1 MLPLS
6 LRLRVPLIVA
16 PMAGGPSS
24 PDLVAAASK
33 AGALGSI
40 GAAYSSPAAIE
51 DFAAAVRRQT
61 DQPFAINLF
70 APHPVPTVTPFLIH
84 RDTAKSWDCRRHR
97 SRRPTKRISIGCPY
111 FFTGAPMSGTLNILR
126 DQKASSG
133 GHPKRGVRI
142 SKT

>member
-1 MLPLS
+1 MSPSENMLPLS
-6 LRLRVPLIVA
+6 LRLQVPLIVG

-70 APHPVPTVTPFLIH
+70 APHPVPTVSPKDIEAAIS
-84 RDTAKSWDCRRHR
+84 DT
-97 SRRPTKRISIGCPY
+97 SR
-111 FFTGAPMSGTLNILR
+111 
-126 DQKASSG
+126 
-133 GHPKRGVRI
+133 
-142 SKT
+142 